1 MKMPSDLG
9 DDFGGSRRDIQD
21 EGVVFQGL
29 FECDQLAGQHRF
41 GHEVSVAGKHAL
53 AEKLRRSFQINDAD
67 FRAGV
72 QLIPI
77 GLLES

>member
-9 DDFGGSRRDIQD
+9 DDFGGSCRDIQD
-21 EGVVFQGL
+21 EGVVLRRL
-29 FECDQLAGQHRF
+29 FERVQLAGKHRF
-41 GHEVSVAGKHAL
+41 GHEVSVALEHAL

-72 QLIPI
+72 QLVPI
-77 GLLES
+77 GLLEG